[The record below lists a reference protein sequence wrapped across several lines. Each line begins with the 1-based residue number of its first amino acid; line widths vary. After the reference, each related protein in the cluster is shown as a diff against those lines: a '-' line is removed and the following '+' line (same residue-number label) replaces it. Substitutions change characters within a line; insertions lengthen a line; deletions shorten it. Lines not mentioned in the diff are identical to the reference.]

1 MKLEDKIQRN
11 FLEALLIGD
20 RFQCSTIV
28 KTLIQNNVPIKDI
41 YENIIKISMYRVGEL
56 WEYNKI
62 SVATEHLASAI
73 SESILNEHYH
83 HIAAQQKINKKVL
96 VACIENEHHQIGI
109 KMISDV
115 FEMNGWITYFLGSN
129 TPTTDLI
136 AFAKTIS
143 PDFIAISL
151 SIYFHLPELEKT
163 IKSFSAV
170 FPETPILVGG
180 QAFRHGG
187 QSVLLK
193 YDKVIYQPDLYTT
206 DLYIKNLNKYG

>member
-1 MKLEDKIQRN
+1 
-11 FLEALLIGD
+11 
-20 RFQCSTIV
+20 
-28 KTLIQNNVPIKDI
+28 
-41 YENIIKISMYRVGEL
+41 
-56 WEYNKI
+56 
-62 SVATEHLASAI
+62 
-73 SESILNEHYH
+73 
-83 HIAAQQKINKKVL
+83 KVL

-163 IKSFSAV
+163 IKSFRAV